1 MTEGSGS
8 NSPVGRRWDLGQE
21 IPCEVRVDGQMHTGT
36 AQLETTEI
44 LFRGEQR
51 LKFPLSGITKIIAK
65 DGWLVVRTKE
75 RTAEFYLG
83 ARAAKWLD
91 KILHP
96 KSVVEK
102 LGIRTGDQVALYG
115 EPGAQFEKDLK
126 ASKAAVAKGKIPA
139 GTGWVFFAA
148 EADKELAAV
157 KVIAGKLSGA
167 MALWIVYPKGQKT
180 ITESTV
186 RTAGL
191 KAGLTDIKV
200 VGFSATHTALKF
212 VIPKA
217 KR

>member
-8 NSPVGRRWDLGQE
+8 NSPGGRRWDLGQE

-36 AQLETTEI
+36 AQLESTEI
-44 LFRGEQR
+44 LFRGEHR
-51 LKFPLSGITKIIAK
+51 LKLPLSGITKVSER
-65 DGWLVVRTKE
+65 DGWLLVRTKE
-75 RTAEFYLG
+75 HLAEFHLG

-91 KILHP
+91 KIVH
-96 KSVVEK
+96 
-102 LGIRTGDQVALYG
+102 
-115 EPGAQFEKDLK
+115 
-126 ASKAAVAKGKIPA
+126 
-139 GTGWVFFAA
+139 
-148 EADKELAAV
+148 
-157 KVIAGKLSGA
+157 
-167 MALWIVYPKGQKT
+167 PKGQKT